1 MVIFQTNFREWKYDL
16 PTSKKY
22 PKNKST
28 VTVEKNVL
36 PLNI

>member
-16 PTSKKY
+16 STFKKY
-22 PKNKST
+22 PKNKSS

-36 PLNI
+36 PPNI